1 MELTSGILMTVENK
15 KYMILDTIIY
25 ENEKYAF
32 TNEIKGEEEITED
45 FYIFKILGDEV
56 KLITNEDF
64 INTLLPKFQEKLR
77 ETIKNEL

>member
-64 INTLLPKFQEKLR
+64 INTLLPKFQEKIR